1 MRATPFL
8 PSLEDF
14 FKIFFARQIYWQYE
28 LHTQSCV
35 TLQPTVCSLP
45 GPSVNCLSFLLLEKV
60 FLSPSLLKVEV
71 KRTSLVAQM
80 VKRLPTIQETWV
92 RSLGREDP
100 LEKAMAPHSS
110 TLAWRIPWREEP
122 GRLQSMGLQRV
133 GHDWATSLTWRLTS
147 WGTKFCVGVLF
158 FPTLWMLRAIFFL
171 LALFLQM

>member
-1 MRATPFL
+1 MILNGLPWKRTEIVLSFLRLHPSTAFWTLLLTMRGTPFL

-60 FLSPSLLKVEV
+60 FLSPSVVKVEV

-92 RSLGREDP
+92 RSLGWEDP
-100 LEKAMAPHSS
+100 LEKGMVTHSS
-110 TLAWRIPWREEP
+110 ILAWEILWTEEP
-122 GRLQSMGLQRV
+122 SYSPWGHKRV
-133 GHDWATSLTWRLTS
+133 GHD
-147 WGTKFCVGVLF
+147 
-158 FPTLWMLRAIFFL
+158 
-171 LALFLQM
+171 

>member
-1 MRATPFL
+1 MILNCLPWKQRSILSLLGLHPSTAFWTLLLTMRATPFL

-110 TLAWRIPWREEP
+110 TLAWKIPMDD
-122 GRLQSMGLQRV
+122 G
-133 GHDWATSLTWRLTS
+133 
-147 WGTKFCVGVLF
+147 GV
-158 FPTLWMLRAIFFL
+158 W
-171 LALFLQM
+171 